1 MRLVVDIPLLR
12 VVKDCCV
19 AGNLMQAESSKWHVS
34 EMAARRY
41 LCPCRDRIDQSAPA
55 REMRLLDTD
64 KMWVFWL
71 PTSSIFAGIE
81 IDIMTW
87 HGIVLVTDL
96 MGGSVD
102 DFWRAC
108 KAAVQNRILTCITV
122 GLLRGNYTYIG

>member
-1 MRLVVDIPLLR
+1 MGFAMRLVVDIPLLR

-81 IDIMTW
+81 IDIIAW
-87 HGIVLVTDL
+87 HKRISWEAVS
-96 MGGSVD
+96 MIFGGPAKLRS
-102 DFWRAC
+102 
-108 KAAVQNRILTCITV
+108 RIGFSRVSL
-122 GLLRGNYTYIG
+122 